1 LDNVPGKGWSDA
13 KTDYQFVDEFPPL
26 IGGLLYYR
34 IKQVDFDGRFA
45 LSKVVAVRVPQ
56 LIEMKGTWIIYP
68 NPVRNQPVRLEL
80 VDAQGYQGQEISLRI
95 IHPMGQAVSN
105 SGTALEALQSWMTGV
120 FSRGQR
126 GVYVVEVSWGKYRE
140 YHKVMAQD

>member
-1 LDNVPGKGWSDA
+1 LDTVPGKGWSDS
-13 KTDYQFVDEFPPL
+13 KTEYLYIDGYPPL

-56 LIEMKGTWIIYP
+56 LIETKGTWIIYP
-68 NPVRNQPVRLEL
+68 NPVRSQPVRLEL
-80 VDAQGYQGQEISLRI
+80 VDAQGYQGEEISLRI
-95 IHPMGQAVSN
+95 IHPMGKEVAT
-105 SGTALEALQSWMTGV
+105 SGKSLDELQYWMSEV

-126 GVYVVEVSWGKYRE
+126 GVYVVEISWGKFRE
-140 YHKVMAQD
+140 YHKVIVQE